1 AGGKA
6 QDDEMPFHPALR
18 IADDGFAKA
27 GEGNRLDCQP
37 RLLAHLA
44 RHGLRERLADL
55 DHASGQGEQA
65 MGWRTRAAHHKYLA
79 IAHDGG
85 AHGEVGTLGI
95 GSRVRHGGGLSKS
108 MTEKLTL
115 GEVVRRQPCAGWFLG
130 RGKRGGAQVGGR
142 YMGLSSP
149 GADRRPCGYP
159 EQPNFPPRYNVAP
172 TQPVPIV
179 RIVEGQ
185 RQFAL
190 VRWGLIPPWVKDP
203 RAFALLINARGES
216 VNDRAAFRYAM
227 RRRRCLVPADGF
239 YAWKDEG
246 GRKRPYC
253 VRPRQGG
260 PIAFAGL
267 WETWIGPNGE
277 EMETAIII
285 TTAAKGEL
293 ARLHERTPVIVPPD
307 AFDLWLDCGK

>member
-1 AGGKA
+1 RRRKKGTRGGRARGPRTASAIGSQAIECRRHDFGEAGGRRQARELGRVEPARLVEFLVEDRLARAPAGGKA

-27 GEGNRLDCQP
+27 DERNRLDCQP

-95 GSRVRHGGGLSKS
+95 GSRVRHGGRPSQS
-108 MTEKLTL
+108 MTEQHTL
-115 GEVVRRQPCAGWFLG
+115 SAVVRRQPCAVWLLE
-130 RGKRGGAQVGGR
+130 RSKRDGSQMCGR
-142 YMGLSSP
+142 YMVISSP
-149 GADRRPCGYP
+149 EAIRRLFGYP

-190 VRWGLIPPWVKDP
+190 VRWGLIPPWVK
-203 RAFALLINARGES
+203 
-216 VNDRAAFRYAM
+216 
-227 RRRRCLVPADGF
+227 
-239 YAWKDEG
+239 
-246 GRKRPYC
+246 
-253 VRPRQGG
+253 
-260 PIAFAGL
+260 
-267 WETWIGPNGE
+267 
-277 EMETAIII
+277 
-285 TTAAKGEL
+285 
-293 ARLHERTPVIVPPD
+293 
-307 AFDLWLDCGK
+307 